1 MAHRLA
7 ALVSAVP
14 LAYAGLALTPRQPAV
29 RVAGVGHRG
38 ASAYTPENTLAAFRA
53 ARTEGADYFELDVQ
67 QTRDGVPIVMHDTT
81 LRRTTNAASVYP
93 RRSPWRVGDFT
104 LAEIGRLDAGSWFS
118 PRFRGE
124 RVPTLAG
131 TLGAMD
137 GSGPKLLLEIKNPS
151 LYPGLTGRIAGE
163 LRAAPGWLRPGR
175 LIVQSFDRSAVQDF
189 HRLMPGAATA
199 VLGVPAAA
207 QLPEV
212 ARYAAYVNP
221 PAQVVDAAYV
231 RRVHANHMKV
241 FAWNAD
247 DPAVMDRLVADR
259 VDGIITDRP
268 ETVPR

>member
-14 LAYAGLALTPRQPAV
+14 LAYAGLALSPRQPAV
-29 RVAGVGHRG
+29 RVADVGHRG
-38 ASAYTPENTLAAFRA
+38 ASAYAPENTLAAFRA
-53 ARTEGADYFELDVQ
+53 ARAQGADYFELDVQ
-67 QTRDGVPIVMHDTT
+67 QTRDGVPVVMHDAT

-93 RRSPWRVGDFT
+93 RRAPWRVGDLT

-131 TLGAMD
+131 TLRAMD
-137 GSGPKLLLEIKNPS
+137 GNGPGLLLEIKNPA

-163 LRAAPGWLRPGR
+163 LRAEPGWLRPGR
-175 LIVQSFDRSAVQDF
+175 LIVQSFDSEAVREF
-189 HRLMPGAATA
+189 HRLMPRVPTALLGAPPAA
-199 VLGVPAAA
+199 EVPAI
-207 QLPEV
+207 

-221 PAQVVDAAYV
+221 PAQAVDAAYV
-231 RRVHANHMKV
+231 RRLHANHLKV
-241 FAWNAD
+241 FAWNAAG
-247 DPAVMDRLVADR
+247 PAVMNRLVADR
-259 VDGIITDRP
+259 VDGIIADRP